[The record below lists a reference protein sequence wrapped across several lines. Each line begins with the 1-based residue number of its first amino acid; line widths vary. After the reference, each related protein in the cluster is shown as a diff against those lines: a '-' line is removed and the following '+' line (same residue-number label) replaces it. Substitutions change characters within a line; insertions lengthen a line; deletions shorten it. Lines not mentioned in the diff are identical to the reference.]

1 MVTELS
7 RWLHVMGVIVW
18 VGGMFFAYMALRP
31 AAAQVLAPPQRLP
44 LWHRT
49 LARFFQW
56 VWLSVGL
63 LLASGLQMTIGM
75 GGHAAPL
82 HVKLMLILGVIM
94 MIVFAHVSFAPF
106 GRLGRAVAAEDW
118 PAGGV
123 ALGQIRRLV
132 GINLVLGIVT
142 VTIATAGRL
151 IFR

>member
-82 HVKLMLILGVIM
+82 YVKLMLILGVIM
-94 MIVFAHVSFAPF
+94 MIVFAHVFFAPF

-118 PAGGV
+118 RAGGM

-132 GINLVLGIVT
+132 GINLILGIVT

-151 IFR
+151 LLG

>member
-1 MVTELS
+1 VITELS

-31 AAAQVLAPPQRLP
+31 AAALVLTPPQRLP

-63 LLASGLQMTIGM
+63 LLASGLHMMLGM

-82 HVKLMLILGVIM
+82 YVKVMLVLGVIM
-94 MIVFAHVSFAPF
+94 MIVFAHVFFAPF

-118 PAGGV
+118 PAGGA
-123 ALGQIRRLV
+123 ALAQIRRFV

-142 VTIATAGRL
+142 VTIATVGRL
-151 IFR
+151 LLR